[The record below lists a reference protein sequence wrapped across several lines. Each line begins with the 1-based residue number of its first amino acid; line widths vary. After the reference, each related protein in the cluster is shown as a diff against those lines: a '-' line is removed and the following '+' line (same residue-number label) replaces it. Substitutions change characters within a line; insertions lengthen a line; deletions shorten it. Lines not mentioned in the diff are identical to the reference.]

1 MYYLVIGVSI
11 IIIIVMSLLLK
22 NSSRSLKNLAHLS
35 VMRNVYFPVTI
46 FGWRE
51 LRCVENPFN
60 FVLLQKVD
68 LFQKAPN
75 VMSKAR
81 DASEYI
87 DRIQIREIWKLYVQ
101 FLPVQNT
108 VCNLWNG
115 RFSDLILILVYFIR
129 QHGRWRFTSPEVQSH
144 LSGSNSCGFC
154 NEFYPLFSKEGKKKP
169 SITHCSKSSF
179 FVRKIHFNF
188 PRKLWNFFGWK
199 LVKMLWFWNF

>member
-11 IIIIVMSLLLK
+11 IIIVVMSLLPK

-81 DASEYI
+81 DASESI

-154 NEFYPLFSKEGKKKP
+154 NEFYPLFSIE
-169 SITHCSKSSF
+169 ISF
-179 FVRKIHFNF
+179 FSEIELLLLALCDFTKNNCCAR
-188 PRKLWNFFGWK
+188 FFRI
-199 LVKMLWFWNF
+199 MLCSHC

>member
-1 MYYLVIGVSI
+1 MIFYDPSTLFWYQFIALLMCCLLNPTTIFSLHYSIGVSKHMYYLVIGVSI

-154 NEFYPLFSKEGKKKP
+154 NEFYPLFSKEKKNP
-169 SITHCSKSSF
+169 Q
-179 FVRKIHFNF
+179 
-188 PRKLWNFFGWK
+188 
-199 LVKMLWFWNF
+199 